1 MSTAPPPTSHDA
13 VTQAA
18 AEPSAG
24 AEAPSAPDAAPRSLK
39 QKAMRG
45 GMWTAGGVTLTQMLA
60 FASNIILA
68 MVLVPEHFG
77 IMALI
82 NMVIVGLQMFSDVGI
97 TPCLVQNKRED
108 AKFYNTAWTFQ
119 VVRGFVLWGAACLLA
134 YPLSK
139 VKPDWAPL
147 ATYLPVAAF
156 TTVLAGFRSTGYI
169 TTQRR
174 MEVAKIA
181 AVEFTTA
188 LIRTVVMIIVA
199 FAIIRSP
206 WALVVGLLVGSLY
219 STAVS
224 HFMQPDVR
232 NRLAFDRT
240 AAAEMFNYGKWLF
253 FSTIITYFAMV
264 TDTFLIGGMISTA
277 VLGVFWV
284 ARRFAELGPMIFQ
297 KVGEW
302 VGFPALSEVY
312 RNNPEEFGNRLFRLR
327 RAVLLP
333 IYALLLGMLL
343 LAPVLMYFCYRNASS
358 ALFVEAG
365 WMIQVLA
372 VNALAGML
380 ASSYASVYLAIGRTF
395 YNMLSV
401 ATQFVA
407 VLTGTLVGYAL
418 GGETGLFLG
427 LDVSQF
433 AKYAVDAVLVKRC
446 GYLQLKFDACMLL
459 IGGAAALGAILA
471 SNWIV
476 MNLVF

>member
-24 AEAPSAPDAAPRSLK
+24 AEAPAAAPPSLK

-82 NMVIVGLQMFSDVGI
+82 NMIIVGLQMFSDVGI

-108 AKFYNTAWTFQ
+108 ADFYNTAWTFQ
-119 VVRGFVLWGAACLLA
+119 VIRGFVLWLAACLLA
-134 YPLSK
+134 WPLSK
-139 VKPDWAPL
+139 IKPDWAPL

-174 MEVAKIA
+174 MEVSKIA
-181 AVEFTTA
+181 TVEFTTA

-199 FAIIRSP
+199 FAITRSP

-219 STAVS
+219 TTAVS

-427 LDVSQF
+427 LGVSQF
-433 AKYAVDAVLVKRC
+433 AKYAVDAALVKRC

-459 IGGAAALGAILA
+459 FGGIAALGAILA

>member
-18 AEPSAG
+18 AETSAG
-24 AEAPSAPDAAPRSLK
+24 ADAPAAAPPSLK

-147 ATYLPVAAF
+147 AIYLPVAAF

-199 FAIIRSP
+199 FAITRSP

-264 TDTFLIGGMISTA
+264 ADTFLIGGMISTA
-277 VLGVFWV
+277 VLGVYWA

-302 VGFPALSEVY
+302 IGFPALSEVY
-312 RNNPEEFGNRLFRLR
+312 RTNPEEFGNRLFRLR

-358 ALFVEAG
+358 ASYVEAG
-365 WMIQVLA
+365 WMIQVLS

-380 ASSYASVYLAIGRTF
+380 ATSYASVYLAIGHTF
-395 YNMLSV
+395 SNMMSV
-401 ATQFVA
+401 ATQFVS
-407 VLTGTLVGYAL
+407 VLTGTLLGYWL

-427 LDVSQF
+427 LGVSQF
-433 AKYAVDAVLVKRC
+433 AKYPVDAVLVKRC

>member
-219 STAVS
+219 TTAVS

-264 TDTFLIGGMISTA
+264 ADTFLIGGMISTA
-277 VLGVFWV
+277 VLGVYWA

-302 VGFPALSEVY
+302 IGFPALSEVY
-312 RNNPEEFGNRLFRLR
+312 RTNPEEFGNRLFRLR

-333 IYALLLGMLL
+333 IYTLLLGMLL

-358 ALFVEAG
+358 ASYVEAG
-365 WMIQVLA
+365 WMIQVLS

-380 ASSYASVYLAIGRTF
+380 ATSYASVYLAIGRTF
-395 YNMLSV
+395 YNMMSV
-401 ATQFVA
+401 ATQFVS
-407 VLTGTLVGYAL
+407 VLTGTLLGYWL

-427 LDVSQF
+427 LGVSQF
-433 AKYAVDAVLVKRC
+433 AKYPVDAVLVKRC

>member
-24 AEAPSAPDAAPRSLK
+24 AEAPAAAPRSLK

-82 NMVIVGLQMFSDVGI
+82 NMIIVGLQMFSDVGI

-108 AKFYNTAWTFQ
+108 ADFYNTAWTFQ
-119 VVRGFVLWGAACLLA
+119 VIRGFVLWLAACLLA
-134 YPLSK
+134 WPLSK
-139 VKPDWAPL
+139 IKPDWAPL

-174 MEVAKIA
+174 MEVSKIA
-181 AVEFTTA
+181 TVEFTTA

-199 FAIIRSP
+199 FAITRSP

-219 STAVS
+219 TTAVS

-427 LDVSQF
+427 LGVSQF
-433 AKYAVDAVLVKRC
+433 AKYAVDAALVKRC

-459 IGGAAALGAILA
+459 FGGVAALGAILA